1 VKELVDLTRWTR
13 TKARCI
19 YVVVSKEDKFYTV
32 TIDFFFAAIIVLFVQ
47 YTAVFLF
54 IKFSPRR
61 SAEHS
66 LGFYA
71 LAALVGTVGFS
82 LIFSLYKWYFGF
94 TFVSPDYEFAR
105 NCLGLI
111 TFLMIGKI
119 YGLMPLEFMIRNLQ

>member
-1 VKELVDLTRWTR
+1 MDLARRIR

-19 YVVVSKEDKFYTV
+19 YVVVPKGEKFYTV

-54 IKFSPRR
+54 IKLSPRR

-82 LIFSLYKWYFGF
+82 LIFGLYKWYFGF
-94 TFVSPDYEFAR
+94 TFVSLDYELAR

>member
-1 VKELVDLTRWTR
+1 M
-13 TKARCI
+13 
-19 YVVVSKEDKFYTV
+19 
-32 TIDFFFAAIIVLFVQ
+32 TIDFFFAAVIVLFVQ

-61 SAEHS
+61 PAEQS

-94 TFVSPDYEFAR
+94 TFVS
-105 NCLGLI
+105 LGLRVCPQLSG
-111 TFLMIGKI
+111 TDHLPDDRQDLRSDAPGVYDPQFAVGV
-119 YGLMPLEFMIRNLQ
+119 